1 MRLRVLKPPS
11 HRPPLLLRIL
21 RKAVQIFVDFTKMW
35 YGLCPDGSRCGHIAQ
50 RSNIQL
56 VPDDLCGYLSLV
68 PGRPVR
74 KDLRTHSIIFGV
86 STLLPTPETAA
97 LPGARLPKAR
107 FGDIPPLCRLA
118 TFIASPPRLHHLQ
131 LTLNDF
137 RLLPTRRLNA
147 PTLQQSP

>member
-11 HRPPLLLRIL
+11 HGSPLLLRIL

-56 VPDDLCGYLSLV
+56 VPDGLCGYLSLV

-86 STLLPTPETAA
+86 SH
-97 LPGARLPKAR
+97 
-107 FGDIPPLCRLA
+107 
-118 TFIASPPRLHHLQ
+118 SPPHRKQPPFPEHDYRKHGLGTFYPSVALQ
-131 LTLNDF
+131 PSP
-137 RLLPTRRLNA
+137 RLLPDCTTSNLHLTTSDFYQRVA
-147 PTLQQSP
+147 